1 MQTTTRS
8 ASHILAA
15 SPRFSDL
22 DTQRHVTSRTYEDF
36 CREARFAILAE
47 NSYPTERLLEERI
60 HLVPRRSFV
69 RFFREQMPGAR
80 LEVQSVFYQ
89 PKPERI
95 LWIQEVREADSNAL
109 ACRLLTETEVRA
121 DGNAMRLELHGLE
134 SGEPAVEDIDLLSEP
149 PSFKGT
155 CRRVSAPAVMLFSDR
170 TIFYDY
176 PPTALWRLGEEGRWS
191 FGHAIGLDQKKILET
206 DTITF
211 FTAAAFAYY
220 RIPEPGEELT
230 IHSWV
235 EKIDKIR
242 CFMRQDVTP
251 KNSDEVLLSIREEQL
266 IVSLSRRRP
275 RKAPPEFLEMVS
287 DYMEAV

>member
-1 MQTTTRS
+1 MQTTAKS
-8 ASHILAA
+8 NSHILAA
-15 SPRFSDL
+15 SPRFADL

-47 NSYPTERLLEERI
+47 SSYTTERLLEEKI

-80 LEVQSVFYQ
+80 LQVHSVFYRTE
-89 PKPERI
+89 PERI
-95 LWIQEVREADSNAL
+95 LWVQEVREAESNAL
-109 ACRLLTETEVRA
+109 ACRLLTETETRA
-121 DGNAMRLELHGLE
+121 NGNAIPLKLDGYDP
-134 SGEPAVEDIDLLSEP
+134 GAPASEDLDLLAEP
-149 PSFKGT
+149 PQFGGS

-211 FTAAAFAYY
+211 FTAATFAFH
-220 RIPEPGEELT
+220 RIPGPGEELA
-230 IHSWV
+230 IHSWI
-235 EKIDKIR
+235 EKIEKIR

-251 KNSDEVLLSIREEQL
+251 KDSDEVLLSIREEQL

-275 RKAPPEFLEMVS
+275 RKAPPEFIQMVS
-287 DYMEAV
+287 DYMETA